1 MHNWKTGNAIITEL
15 SAGYETVK
23 NMMFNQQYDKMLYV
37 ALQIKKDLC
46 DNNFFKFIRNK
57 SYLDLLKVF

>member
-23 NMMFNQQYDKMLYV
+23 NMMFNQQYDKM
-37 ALQIKKDLC
+37 QIKKDLC
-46 DNNFFKFIRNK
+46 DNKFFKFIRNK